1 MKTIWATWRKNYIQ
15 STDEA
20 IGECLFCKIAKDN
33 CDKENFVLYRGK
45 HNYVIMNLFP
55 YTSGHLL
62 IIPYKHTSDYRD
74 LSEAERCEMSLLEQK
89 SITWIEK
96 AFHPGGFNIGMNI
109 GKIAGAGIDSHIH
122 RHVVPRWK
130 GDSNFMPV
138 IGGVRVMS
146 ISVEDAFD
154 ALLRIINQEAS

>member
-15 STDEA
+15 STDEPCS
-20 IGECLFCKIAKDN
+20 ECLFCKIAKDK
-33 CDKENFVLYRGK
+33 CDKENFVLYRGE
-45 HNYVIMNLFP
+45 HNFVIMNLFP

-62 IIPYKHTSDYRD
+62 IIPYKHTGDYRD
-74 LSEAERCEMSLLEQK
+74 LSEVERCEMSWLEQK
-89 SITWIEK
+89 SITWIEN

-138 IGGVRVMS
+138 VGGVRVMS

-154 ALLRIINQEAS
+154 ALLRVINQEES

>member
-15 STDEA
+15 RAYDSTS
-20 IGECLFCKIAKDN
+20 ECLFCKIASEK
-33 CDKENFVLYRGK
+33 CDKENFVLYRGF

-62 IIPYKHTSDYRD
+62 IVPYRHTCDYRD
-74 LSEAERCEMSLLEQK
+74 LEESERCEMSLLEQK
-89 SITWIEK
+89 SITWIDE

-109 GKIAGAGIDSHIH
+109 GSVAGAGIDSHIH
-122 RHVVPRWK
+122 RHIVPRWK

-138 IGGVRVMS
+138 VGEARVMS
-146 ISVEDAFD
+146 ISIEDAYD
-154 ALLRIINQEAS
+154 ALLKIINQEAS